1 MSDVKVDYRV
11 VVASALNEF
20 IKTKNIEASQVDAE
34 TIAVQTPPNPEMGD
48 LGVPLFVFA
57 KTFRLAPPVI
67 AQEVVNI
74 INSKKVFEG
83 IDSSSLGEFL
93 AVGPYVNLKL
103 NKDGIWGTCVGNNL
117 GANAVWFDIPLYS
130 QKAVFNFRGKTI
142 DSVVG

>member
-103 NKDGIWGTCVGNNL
+103 K
-117 GANAVWFDIPLYS
+117 
-130 QKAVFNFRGKTI
+130 KADASSAILKKI
-142 DSVVG
+142 S

>member
-57 KTFRLAPPVI
+57 IQWWLRAFDRQPSDGCTPALSDSIFVLLLLQKCWWVLCAPRHHHFG
-67 AQEVVNI
+67 Q
-74 INSKKVFEG
+74 
-83 IDSSSLGEFL
+83 L
-93 AVGPYVNLKL
+93 
-103 NKDGIWGTCVGNNL
+103 
-117 GANAVWFDIPLYS
+117 LYW
-130 QKAVFNFRGKTI
+130 
-142 DSVVG
+142 